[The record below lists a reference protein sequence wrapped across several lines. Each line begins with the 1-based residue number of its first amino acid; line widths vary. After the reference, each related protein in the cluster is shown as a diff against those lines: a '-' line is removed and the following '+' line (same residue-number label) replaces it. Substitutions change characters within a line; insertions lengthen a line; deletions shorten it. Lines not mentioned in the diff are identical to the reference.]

1 MWRKQD
7 NDHNADKPRTQSDRP
22 QVNTM
27 MDETISIQKKP
38 VQRLKKSFQDA
49 KEVSS
54 GHKRSQFRMQK
65 KSVLNENKGGFHF

>member
-1 MWRKQD
+1 
-7 NDHNADKPRTQSDRP
+7 
-22 QVNTM
+22 M
-27 MDETISIQKKP
+27 MDETIQHTKEAGSAY
-38 VQRLKKSFQDA
+38 KKSFQDA

>member
-1 MWRKQD
+1 
-7 NDHNADKPRTQSDRP
+7 
-22 QVNTM
+22 M
-27 MDETISIQKKP
+27 MDETIQHTKEAGSASK
-38 VQRLKKSFQDA
+38 KKSFQDA

>member
-27 MDETISIQKKP
+27 MDETIQHTKEAGSASK
-38 VQRLKKSFQDA
+38 KKSFQDA
-49 KEVSS
+49 KEVIS
-54 GHKRSQFRMQK
+54 GRKRSHLWMQK
-65 KSVLNENKGGFHF
+65 KSVQDAKEVSPE